1 MNTSAGEI
9 KMVQITKGDRI
20 GELTLPNIDGSEFNI
35 ESVRGKRFLLSFYRF
50 ASCPFCN
57 LRIHQLVNKFDEL
70 PGDFEMVAIFDS
82 PLDNLQRFTNEHHA
96 PFPILADEANT
107 YYRKFGVQRSLLG
120 VLKGAVLRMP
130 TVMYAM
136 FGKGYIPWAVKGS
149 MTTMPLDILVDE
161 SGIVQ
166 FAYYG
171 KDEGDHMPFDQVKEF
186 AESAQART

>member
-1 MNTSAGEI
+1 MNTSVREI
-9 KMVQITKGDRI
+9 EMVQTAKGDQI

-57 LRIHQLVNKFDEL
+57 LRIHQLVNKYNEL
-70 PGDFEMVAIFDS
+70 PDDFDMVAIFDS
-82 PLDNLQRFTNEHHA
+82 PLDNLQRFTEGHHA

-171 KDEGDHMPFDQVKEF
+171 KDEGDHMPFDQIKAF
-186 AESAQART
+186 AFRT